1 MAPIDLHIFLF
12 SMIIPVFNHIFVVVK
27 IYWNSSSEES
37 NKVFSLFFT
46 FVTFDGIP
54 CPGCPPGITEPL
66 LLVIPTEFPCFEV
79 SLVSSCVFT
88 SPYCSVFLCRLP
100 PEISIK
106 KSNYFV
112 YLWQLIFQDILIDVT
127 NYCIINE
134 LPPTWQLNL
143 SKSKC
148 SFDTLEEIKKCHNQS
163 ENIYP
168 W

>member
-12 SMIIPVFNHIFVVVK
+12 SMIIPVFSHIFVVVK

-37 NKVFSLFFT
+37 NNVFSLFFT

-106 KSNYFV
+106 KKIITFCNWDNLSWLRHDKFV
-112 YLWQLIFQDILIDVT
+112 DVT
-127 NYCIINE
+127 IYNIINE
-134 LPPTWQLNL
+134 LPPV
-143 SKSKC
+143 
-148 SFDTLEEIKKCHNQS
+148 
-163 ENIYP
+163 
-168 W
+168 